1 MPDTALRHFT
11 DNGFSQLLFLTC
23 PRYHVNSGYGLQRQD
38 CQPSPPQRCL
48 QCCPGPALL
57 GPCLVAQTCPQRG
70 AVGGTWHP
78 PPAAGCPL
86 GPQGRSQ
93 VFLAGA
99 WERACDSSADRGDLT
114 PLSFHRKLERFYI
127 KLWNAPPG
135 QGLAENP
142 ETPPQVKR
150 LRGQRL
156 ALTRQKGVQASEG
169 GPQPVGWGLG
179 RPAFAPA
186 AMSRSFIQVCAENAG
201 VPPSQREDVPAV
213 ALLGWGR
220 GRGVASGPPSLVPP
234 CALLK

>member
-1 MPDTALRHFT
+1 MLIQAMASRDRIVSPHLLSAA
-11 DNGFSQLLFLTC
+11 FSVARAPLSLA
-23 PRYHVNSGYGLQRQD
+23 
-38 CQPSPPQRCL
+38 
-48 QCCPGPALL
+48 PASWHRRARS
-57 GPCLVAQTCPQRG
+57 VVQW
-70 AVGGTWHP
+70 GGTWHP

-156 ALTRQKGVQASEG
+156 ALTRQKGVQASGG

-186 AMSRSFIQVCAENAG
+186 AMSRSFIQVCAENTG

-213 ALLGWGR
+213 ALLGRGR
-220 GRGVASGPPSLVPP
+220 GRGVASGPLSLVPP
-234 CALLK
+234 CVLLK